1 MSAAP
6 DGGAAPSIGLA
17 TATAL
22 VVGNMVGSGLF
33 LLPSSLAPFGAASA
47 LGWIISTIGAL
58 LLAAVFA
65 RLGQLRP
72 ALSGGPYA
80 FAHAAFGDGIGFLVA
95 WCYWI
100 SIWSAVPAIA
110 IAFTGYAGSLV
121 PALTATPLRAAG
133 CSVLVL
139 WLCTVFNISGL
150 RTAGG
155 VQLVTT
161 LVKVGALV
169 AFAIVGLAWFGGDAN
184 AAPRPFNPSGQS
196 LLGVAMTT
204 SALTLWAFLGLE
216 SATVP
221 AGAVRDPAR
230 TVPRATLVGTAIAIV
245 VTIGACSAVMRLVPP
260 ESLATSGA
268 PFVDAVRLLLGDAAG
283 RVVALVA
290 AITCLGTLN
299 GWVMM
304 LGQLPLAVARDGLF
318 PPLFAQQ
325 DANGTPRSGL
335 LFGAVLSSVLVGAN
349 YSASL
354 VHLFTWAILLS
365 TAASLLPFLIC
376 AAALMRIERGRPWM
390 LAVAAFALV
399 YAAYALV
406 GTGAEALTWGAALLA
421 AGLPL
426 YLWQRRRQ

>member
-1 MSAAP
+1 MSASES
-6 DGGAAPSIGLA
+6 AAPSIGLA

-33 LLPSSLAPFGAASA
+33 LLPSALAPFGASSA
-47 LGWIISTIGAL
+47 LGWTISTIGAL

-65 RLGQLRP
+65 RLGQIRP
-72 ALSGGPYA
+72 AISGGPYA
-80 FAHAAFGDGIGFLVA
+80 FAHAAFGDTTGFVVA

-110 IAFTGYAGSLV
+110 IAFTGYLGALV
-121 PALTATPLRAAG
+121 PALTETPLRSAG
-133 CSVLVL
+133 TSVLVL

-169 AFAIVGLAWFGGDAN
+169 AFALAGLAWVGADAST
-184 AAPRPFNPSGQS
+184 AAPRPFNPSDQS
-196 LLGVAMTT
+196 LLAVAMTT

-221 AGAVRDPAR
+221 AGAVRDPER
-230 TVPRATLVGTAIAIV
+230 TVPRATLVGTAIAIL

-268 PFVDAVRLLLGDAAG
+268 PFVDATRLLLGDAAG
-283 RVVALVA
+283 RVVAVVA

-299 GWVMM
+299 GWVLM
-304 LGQLPLAVARDGLF
+304 LGQLPRAVARDGLF
-318 PPLFAQQ
+318 PPLFARE
-325 DANGTPRSGL
+325 DANGTPREGL
-335 LFGAVLSSVLVGAN
+335 LFGAVLASVLVCAN

-365 TAASLLPFLIC
+365 TAASLLPFLVC
-376 AAALMRIERGRPWM
+376 AAALIRLERDRPWM

>member
-6 DGGAAPSIGLA
+6 SIVAPAIGLA

-33 LLPSSLAPFGAASA
+33 LLPSALAPYGAASS
-47 LGWIISTIGAL
+47 LGWVISTVGAL

-72 ALSGGPYA
+72 AISGGPYA
-80 FAHAAFGDGIGFLVA
+80 FAHAAFGNGIGFVVA

-155 VQLVTT
+155 VQLATT
-161 LVKVGALV
+161 LIKVGALV
-169 AFAIVGLAWFGGDAN
+169 LFAIAGLAWFSPDATTV
-184 AAPRPFNPSGQS
+184 AARPFNPSGES

-221 AGAVRDPAR
+221 AGSVRDPER

-260 ESLATSGA
+260 ESLAASGA
-268 PFVDAVRLLLGDAAG
+268 PFVDATRLLLGDAAG

-318 PPLFAQQ
+318 PPLFAHQ
-325 DANGTPRSGL
+325 DAAGTPRHGL
-335 LFGAVLSSVLVGAN
+335 LFGAVLASLLVCAN

-376 AAALMRIERGRPWM
+376 AAALIRLERGRPWM
-390 LAVAAFALV
+390 LVVAAFALV
-399 YAAYALV
+399 YSAYALV
-406 GTGAEALTWGAALLA
+406 GTGAEALTWGAGLLA